1 VANVAKALGGSLY
14 WAGNVHNSTR
24 MASSALLRT
33 SRLLNAGVPTSPPLL
48 VAHKNAAAP
57 LSAVLLQQQRTKSDS
72 LQQIKS
78 GRGGRSSFT
87 GNVVTVFGAS
97 GFIGRYV
104 VNRLAKEGNQV
115 IIPYRGDPYE
125 VHRLKVAGDLGQ
137 ILFVPIDV
145 RNQDSLLKAVRYSNW
160 AINLIGRD
168 WETKNFSFYDIH
180 TDTARNIAKACK
192 ETGVDKLIHFSALMA
207 SPDPQRCLPKIG
219 GIIKRLLPK
228 SIPQTSA
235 SFLLNGSEFLR
246 SKYHGELAVKEEFPE
261 AIIFRPSDVYGHDDR
276 WLRYFCSPWRRSR
289 FGSFPFWKRGE
300 QTIKAPISVH
310 DIATAVMYAF
320 HNKHIYGETFQC
332 AGPHFYRMDA
342 IIDYLLEATNFHTTH
357 KRVDL
362 FLHPHSWILL
372 MYCNYMELL
381 FLNRPQ
387 YTWEKFERDSI
398 SDALTSDYP
407 TIEATLPQGHK
418 LLTIDKVAPYD
429 VKMCRR
435 AAYFYDKMSIPNP
448 APPTPFVFPEDD

>member
-1 VANVAKALGGSLY
+1 
-14 WAGNVHNSTR
+14 
-24 MASSALLRT
+24 MASIGLLRSGRLLLTGATASPALL
-33 SRLLNAGVPTSPPLL
+33 A
-48 VAHKNAAAP
+48 AHKNAAAP
-57 LSAVLLQQQRTKSDS
+57 LASVLQVQQTRSASDS

-97 GFIGRYV
+97 GFMGRYV

-115 IIPYRGDPYE
+115 IVPYRGDAYD
-125 VHRLKVAGDLGQ
+125 VHRLKVTGDLGQ
-137 ILFVPIDV
+137 ILYVPIDV
-145 RNQDSLLKAVRYSNW
+145 RSPESLLKAVRYSNW

-168 WETKNFSFYDIH
+168 WETKNFTFYDIH
-180 TDTARNIAKACK
+180 VDAARAIAKACK
-192 ETGVDKLIHFSALMA
+192 EAGVEKLIHFSALMA
-207 SPDPQRCLPKIG
+207 SPEPQRCLPKIG

-228 SIPQTSA
+228 AIPQSSA

-246 SKYHGELAVKEEFPE
+246 SKYYGELAVREEFPE

-276 WLRYFCSPWRRSR
+276 WLRYLCSAWRRCH
-289 FGSFPFWKRGE
+289 FGYFPYWKKGE

-310 DIATAVMYAF
+310 DIATAVMHAF
-320 HNKHIYGETFQC
+320 KSKHISGETFQC
-332 AGPHFYRMDA
+332 AGPHFYRMDGM
-342 IIDYLLEATNFHTTH
+342 IDYLLEATNFHTTH

-362 FLHPHSWILL
+362 FLHPHAWNLL
-372 MYCNYMELL
+372 MFCNYMELL

-398 SDALTSDYP
+398 SDALSEDYP
-407 TIEATLPQGHK
+407 TIAATLPEGHK

-448 APPTPFVFPEDD
+448 APPTPFVFPDDD